1 MIAACGRVVSS
12 NGVILGCGELSRAY
26 GLDVNGEF
34 RRTWARN
41 GDRLEQ
47 DLQDLR
53 RVNGSVN
60 YIMFRAQ
67 EKIPKVY

>member
-1 MIAACGRVVSS
+1 MVLYWAVVSY
-12 NGVILGCGELSRAY
+12 LELSRAY

-34 RRTWARN
+34 RITWPRN

-67 EKIPKVY
+67 EKIPKGY

>member
-1 MIAACGRVVSS
+1 MVLYWTVVSY
-12 NGVILGCGELSRAY
+12 LELSRAY
-26 GLDVNGEF
+26 GLDVNREF